1 MEEFFQLKEP
11 EKTTEKN
18 KWWNRNNLPDKGFK
32 ALIKMLTEL
41 RKKKN
46 QGEFPQGTR
55 KYKKESELKNTVSEM
70 KNTLEEM
77 TAD

>member
-1 MEEFFQLKEP
+1 
-11 EKTTEKN
+11 
-18 KWWNRNNLPDKGFK
+18 
-32 ALIKMLTEL
+32 MLTEL

>member
-41 RKKKN
+41 RKKKTKENFHKVLENIKKN
-46 QGEFPQGTR
+46 QSWRQ
-55 KYKKESELKNTVSEM
+55 
-70 KNTLEEM
+70 
-77 TAD
+77 